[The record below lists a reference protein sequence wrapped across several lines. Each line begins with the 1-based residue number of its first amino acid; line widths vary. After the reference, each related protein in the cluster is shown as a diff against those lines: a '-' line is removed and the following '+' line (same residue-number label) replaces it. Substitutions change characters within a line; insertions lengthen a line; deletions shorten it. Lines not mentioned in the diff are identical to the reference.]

1 MNEARIET
9 KSGEIVP
16 LKMVTAIGDLAGVFL
31 RMSLR
36 QHFHNPTDHPL
47 EVTYSFPLPQAAVLL
62 AAEIHIRGQ
71 IFHSQVSETPSAS
84 ARYDDSIK
92 AGDTAILI
100 THNADFYTM
109 RLGNVPA
116 GEAVIIH
123 IRYGEW
129 LTPNDD
135 MVRISLPTTI
145 APRYGTPPAELT
157 PDQVPV
163 TSLTVEYPFSYA
175 LHIHEC
181 TLDQVSVPSHV
192 AHIAPL
198 DGGVAVAI
206 ESASMDRDVVVQ
218 VRGYAA
224 YRANMTAFHQ
234 KQYWH
239 GTYLTIP
246 HKTEAPV
253 ALPMH
258 IKLLIDCSGS
268 MGGSSI
274 AQARQ
279 AVMRVLGML
288 RDGDSIAV
296 TRFGSNVVDVTP
308 GLMNVGAA
316 VRKQMNNWT
325 KTIEADLG
333 GTEIARAIQY
343 VLAMPTHNQPCDI
356 VMLTDG
362 EAWGIRE
369 VATAAKASGHRVFPV
384 VIGHA
389 PADGDL
395 RTLAKQTG
403 GFCETV
409 TPNERIDVAMERI
422 ARRLQSQSAQQVAL
436 SFGNAVVAW
445 EDGTVPTYSG
455 DTSLVVTVTDQAAD
469 ASFRADDYEQ
479 TLPSVPMPAA
489 LTEDFVRT
497 LAAKRINS
505 MTGESQTKWAVKHQL
520 VAPGTALVAI
530 AVHEEDAKVKG
541 QAVKAV
547 VMQEMAYGYGG
558 GQPMRSFAPAFSAD
572 VVYSMSTPMRTRR
585 SMGAPTASPP
595 PDRPQPGFVA
605 SLPKWLRTR
614 NHDTD
619 GESDMAASHDNSGY
633 TAMARQA
640 KKLIGKTTPTFAHLR
655 QAGFSEDI
663 IAALQSIAGYSEAQI
678 VAAVIDTVLGTQKWA
693 DASIGTLPDAL
704 LGGVRIILAT
714 A

>member
-1 MNEARIET
+1 MNEARIES
-9 KSGEIVP
+9 KSGEIIP
-16 LKMVTAIGDLAGVFL
+16 LQRVTATGDLAGVFL
-31 RMSLR
+31 RMSIR

-62 AAEIHIRGQ
+62 AAEIHIRDQ
-71 IFHSQVSETPSAS
+71 VFQSQVSETPSAR
-84 ARYDDSIK
+84 ARYDASIET
-92 AGDTAILI
+92 GDTAILI
-100 THNADFYTM
+100 THDADFYTM

-116 GEAVIIH
+116 GEDVIIH

-145 APRYGTPPAELT
+145 APRYGTPPAELS

-163 TSLTVEYPFSYA
+163 TSLTVTYPFSYG

-181 TLDQVSVPSHV
+181 ALDQVSVPSHV

-206 ESASMDRDVVVQ
+206 ESACMDRDVVVQ

-234 KQYWH
+234 KQHWH

-246 HKTEAPV
+246 HKTAASV
-253 ALPMH
+253 ASAMH

-308 GLMNVGAA
+308 GLMKVGAA

-356 VMLTDG
+356 VVLTDG

-389 PADGDL
+389 PSDSDL
-395 RTLAKQTG
+395 QLLAKQTG

-409 TPNERIDVAMERI
+409 TPNERIDKAMERI
-422 ARRLQSQSAQQVAL
+422 ARRLQSQTAQQVAL

-445 EDGTVPTYSG
+445 EDGYVPTYSG
-455 DTSLVVTVTDQAAD
+455 DTSLVVTVTDRAAD

-479 TLPSVPMPAA
+479 TLPPVSMPAA

-497 LAAKRINS
+497 LAAKRIDS

-530 AVHEEDAKVKG
+530 AAHEADAKVKG

-572 VVYSMSTPMRTRR
+572 VVHSMPTPTRMRR
-585 SMGAPTASPP
+585 SMGAPNAAPAPARPLPEFIASI
-595 PDRPQPGFVA
+595 
-605 SLPKWLRTR
+605 PKWLRSR
-614 NHDTD
+614 NHTNDVESVMADT
-619 GESDMAASHDNSGY
+619 HDDSAY
-633 TAMARQA
+633 TTMARTA
-640 KKLIGKTTPTFAHLR
+640 KQLIGKTTPTFAHLR
-655 QAGFSEDI
+655 QAGLSEDI
-663 IAALQSIAGYSEAQI
+663 IAALQAIAGYSEAQI
-678 VAAVIDTVLGTQKWA
+678 VAAVIDTVLGTQEWA

-704 LGGVRIILAT
+704 LGGVRILLIT